1 MTDELLDF
9 FDEDNQENSTPY
21 ILAVYGEIGSG
32 KTLFAR
38 CIADFIRKRKDVFR
52 DSHLGADQKPI
63 LMSSLN
69 PESQMKFMNI
79 WRPIL
84 QMMLYMLS
92 KRAKMPVEDVLT
104 LHIKNI
110 KDERYAILLDIFGMT
125 QMNDEGDIINLPLP
139 NDPLQFVKRE
149 RYSEEVVDGCLDCII
164 EFIKLVLGENFEEDD
179 ISDDF

>member
-1 MTDELLDF
+1 MDF
-9 FDEDNQENSTPY
+9 FDEDNQENSKPY

-38 CIADFIRKRKDVFR
+38 CIADFMRKRKDVFR

-63 LMSSLN
+63 LMSALN

-104 LHIKNI
+104 MHIKNI

-125 QMNDEGDIINLPLP
+125 
-139 NDPLQFVKRE
+139 
-149 RYSEEVVDGCLDCII
+149 
-164 EFIKLVLGENFEEDD
+164 
-179 ISDDF
+179 